1 MGSKWIFLTLIG
13 ILGFSANAKTVTCE
27 QTHAKAVTACAAHE
41 HSLNAN
47 ALTIVSSETR
57 ERVVRKEEAK
67 LENLKSQCLK
77 VQEQCAL
84 TCDEEVET
92 ASLDGA
98 DLSVPLDKLTDC
110 RQGQVAKHIR
120 VMDRKL
126 NQLRR
131 ILSSKSRPGQSIKNA
146 SNR

>member
-1 MGSKWIFLTLIG
+1 MDYKWMFLVLISFVG
-13 ILGFSANAKTVTCE
+13 LSAHGKGVTCE

-47 ALTIVSSETR
+47 ALTIVSSATR

-67 LENLKSQCLK
+67 LETLKSQCLK

-84 TCDEEVET
+84 TCDEEIET
-92 ASLDGA
+92 ASLDGL
-98 DLSVPLDKLTDC
+98 DLSEPLDKLTDC

-126 NQLRR
+126 SQLRR
-131 ILSSKSRPGQSIKNA
+131 ILSNKSAPRQAIKSA
-146 SNR
+146 SNP